1 MKNVVL
7 LANPKSGTGKAAKY
21 LELISEELKKNH
33 VQIVSI
39 LADSAEAT
47 SKKLQE
53 VLSGQVDAVM
63 AIGGDGA
70 VHLAIQ
76 ELALSNIPLYV
87 LPCGTGN
94 DFARTG
100 GPLDLDVT
108 RAVRRMLETSPVEI
122 DLGRTES
129 EIGTRWFG
137 QVLSTGFDSLVNE
150 RANRF
155 SFIKGQIKYTIA
167 TLLELPLFRPYRY
180 EMVTPGGTRKI
191 PAMLIA
197 VANGASYGGG
207 MLICPSADRRDGLF
221 EVMVLHPVSKVE
233 LLKVFP
239 KVFKGKHVSH
249 PAVEFIKVAK
259 LTLES
264 NAIAYADGEKIGSLP
279 INIEIVPKAL
289 RVWETR

>member
-1 MKNVVL
+1 MKYVIL
-7 LANPKSGTGKAAKY
+7 LANPSSGSGKSDKY
-21 LELISEELKKNH
+21 LKLFSEEFSQHGFQSLVINE
-33 VQIVSI
+33 Q
-39 LADSAEAT
+39 SATA
-47 SKKLQE
+47 SLKKLQDKLALQIYG
-53 VLSGQVDAVM
+53 VVV
-63 AIGGDGA
+63 IGGDGS

-76 ELALSNIPLYV
+76 ELALSRIPLYV
-87 LPCGTGN
+87 FPCGTGN

-100 GPLDLDVT
+100 GSLDLDVS
-108 RAVRRMLETSPVEI
+108 RAVNRMLQTSPIEI

-137 QVLSTGFDSLVNE
+137 QVLSIGFDSLVNE

-155 SFIKGQIKYTIA
+155 RFIRGQVKYTIA

-180 EMVTPGGTRKI
+180 EMVTLDAIRKI

-221 EVMVLHPVSKVE
+221 EVMVLHPVSKME

>member
-21 LELISEELKKNH
+21 LELISEEFKKNH

-108 RAVRRMLETSPVEI
+108 RAVKRMLETSPVEI

-155 SFIKGQIKYTIA
+155 SFVKGQIKYTIA

-239 KVFKGKHVSH
+239 KVFKGKHGSH

>member
-21 LELISEELKKNH
+21 LELISEEFKKNH

-108 RAVRRMLETSPVEI
+108 RAVKRMLETSPVQI
-122 DLGRTES
+122 DLGRTKS

-137 QVLSTGFDSLVNE
+137 QILSTGFDSLVNE

-155 SFIKGQIKYTIA
+155 SFVKGQIKYTIA

>member
-207 MLICPSADRRDGLF
+207 MLICPSADRRDGLL

>member
-1 MKNVVL
+1 LKNVVL

>member
-1 MKNVVL
+1 VL

-180 EMVTPGGTRKI
+180 EMVTPDGTRKI

>member
-1 MKNVVL
+1 ML

-21 LELISEELKKNH
+21 LELISEEFKKNH

-39 LADSAEAT
+39 LADSTEAT

-108 RAVRRMLETSPVEI
+108 RAVKRMLETSPVEI

-155 SFIKGQIKYTIA
+155 SFVKGQIKYTIA

>member
-108 RAVRRMLETSPVEI
+108 RAVKRMLETSPVEI

-155 SFIKGQIKYTIA
+155 SFVKGQIKYTIA

>member
-1 MKNVVL
+1 M
-7 LANPKSGTGKAAKY
+7 
-21 LELISEELKKNH
+21 
-33 VQIVSI
+33 
-39 LADSAEAT
+39 
-47 SKKLQE
+47 
-53 VLSGQVDAVM
+53 DAVL

-108 RAVRRMLETSPVEI
+108 RAVKRMLETSPVEI

-155 SFIKGQIKYTIA
+155 SFVKGQIKYTIA

>member
-1 MKNVVL
+1 MKNVVV

-76 ELALSNIPLYV
+76 ELALSKIPLYV
-87 LPCGTGN
+87 FPCGTGN
-94 DFARTG
+94 DFARTC

-108 RAVRRMLETSPVEI
+108 RAVTRMLETSPIEI

-180 EMVTPGGTRKI
+180 EMVTPDGTRKI

>member
-1 MKNVVL
+1 ML

-21 LELISEELKKNH
+21 LELISEEFKKNH

-108 RAVRRMLETSPVEI
+108 RAVKRMLETSPVEI

-155 SFIKGQIKYTIA
+155 SFVKGQIKYTIA

>member
-1 MKNVVL
+1 VL

-33 VQIVSI
+33 VQSVSI
-39 LADSAEAT
+39 LADSAQAT

-76 ELALSNIPLYV
+76 ELALSDTPLYV

-108 RAVRRMLETSPVEI
+108 RAVKRILETSPVEI

-180 EMVTPGGTRKI
+180 EMITPDGTRKI

>member
-21 LELISEELKKNH
+21 LELISEEFKKNH

-108 RAVRRMLETSPVEI
+108 RAVKRMLETSPVEI

-155 SFIKGQIKYTIA
+155 SFVKGQIKYTIA

>member
-21 LELISEELKKNH
+21 FELISEEFKKNH

-53 VLSGQVDAVM
+53 VLSGQVDAVL

-108 RAVRRMLETSPVEI
+108 RAVKRMLETSPVEI

-155 SFIKGQIKYTIA
+155 SFVKGQIKYTIA

>member
-1 MKNVVL
+1 MKNVVV

-76 ELALSNIPLYV
+76 ELALSKIPLYV

-129 EIGTRWFG
+129 VIGTRWFG

>member
-21 LELISEELKKNH
+21 LELISEEFKKNH

-108 RAVRRMLETSPVEI
+108 RAVKRMLETSPVEI

-155 SFIKGQIKYTIA
+155 SFVKGQIKYTIA

-233 LLKVFP
+233 LFKVFP

>member
-1 MKNVVL
+1 
-7 LANPKSGTGKAAKY
+7 
-21 LELISEELKKNH
+21 
-33 VQIVSI
+33 
-39 LADSAEAT
+39 
-47 SKKLQE
+47 
-53 VLSGQVDAVM
+53 
-63 AIGGDGA
+63 
-70 VHLAIQ
+70 
-76 ELALSNIPLYV
+76 
-87 LPCGTGN
+87 
-94 DFARTG
+94 
-100 GPLDLDVT
+100 
-108 RAVRRMLETSPVEI
+108 
-122 DLGRTES
+122 
-129 EIGTRWFG
+129 
-137 QVLSTGFDSLVNE
+137 
-150 RANRF
+150 
-155 SFIKGQIKYTIA
+155 
-167 TLLELPLFRPYRY
+167 
-180 EMVTPGGTRKI
+180 MVTPGGTRKI

>member
-1 MKNVVL
+1 ML

-21 LELISEELKKNH
+21 LELISDEFKKNH

-76 ELALSNIPLYV
+76 ELALSKIPLYV

-100 GPLDLDVT
+100 GPLELDVT
-108 RAVRRMLETSPVEI
+108 RAVKRMLETRPVEI

-129 EIGTRWFG
+129 VIGTRWFG

-180 EMVTPGGTRKI
+180 EMVTPDGTRKI

-289 RVWETR
+289 WVWETR

>member
-1 MKNVVL
+1 MKIVVL

-21 LELISEELKKNH
+21 LELISEEFKKNH

-108 RAVRRMLETSPVEI
+108 RAVKRMLETSPVEI

-155 SFIKGQIKYTIA
+155 SFVKGQIKYTIA

>member
-180 EMVTPGGTRKI
+180 EMVTPDGTRKI

>member
-21 LELISEELKKNH
+21 LELISEEFKKNH

-53 VLSGQVDAVM
+53 VLSGQVDAVL

-108 RAVRRMLETSPVEI
+108 RAVKRMLETSPVQI
-122 DLGRTES
+122 DLGRTKS

-137 QVLSTGFDSLVNE
+137 QILSTGFDSLVNE

-155 SFIKGQIKYTIA
+155 SFVKGQIKYTIA

>member
-1 MKNVVL
+1 M

-108 RAVRRMLETSPVEI
+108 RAVRRMLETSPIEI

>member
-1 MKNVVL
+1 VL

-21 LELISEELKKNH
+21 LELISEEFKKNH

-108 RAVRRMLETSPVEI
+108 RAVKRMLETSPVEI

-155 SFIKGQIKYTIA
+155 SFVKGQIKYTIA

>member
-21 LELISEELKKNH
+21 LELISEEFKKNH

-108 RAVRRMLETSPVEI
+108 RAVKRMLETSPVEI

-137 QVLSTGFDSLVNE
+137 QILSTGFDSLVNE

-155 SFIKGQIKYTIA
+155 SFVKGQIKYTIA

>member
-1 MKNVVL
+1 LKNVVL

-76 ELALSNIPLYV
+76 ELALSKIPLYV

-100 GPLDLDVT
+100 GPLELDVT
-108 RAVRRMLETSPVEI
+108 RAVKRMLETRPVEI

-129 EIGTRWFG
+129 VIGTRWFG

-180 EMVTPGGTRKI
+180 EMVTPDGTRKI

>member
-1 MKNVVL
+1 MKIVVL

-21 LELISEELKKNH
+21 LELISEEFKKNH

-108 RAVRRMLETSPVEI
+108 RAVKRMLETSPVEI

>member
-21 LELISEELKKNH
+21 LELISDEFKKNH

-76 ELALSNIPLYV
+76 ELALSKIPLYV

-100 GPLDLDVT
+100 GPLELDVT
-108 RAVRRMLETSPVEI
+108 RAVKRMLETRPVEI

-129 EIGTRWFG
+129 VIGTCWFG

-167 TLLELPLFRPYRY
+167 TLLELPLFRQYRY
-180 EMVTPGGTRKI
+180 EMVTPDGTRKI

-289 RVWETR
+289 WVWETR

>member
-21 LELISEELKKNH
+21 LELISEEFKKNH

-70 VHLAIQ
+70 VHLVIQ

-108 RAVRRMLETSPVEI
+108 RAVKRMLETSPVEI

-155 SFIKGQIKYTIA
+155 SFVKGQIKYTIA

>member
-1 MKNVVL
+1 LKNVVL

-21 LELISEELKKNH
+21 LELISEEFKKNH

-76 ELALSNIPLYV
+76 ELALSNVPLYV

-108 RAVRRMLETSPVEI
+108 RAVNLMLETSPVEI

-221 EVMVLHPVSKVE
+221 EVMILHPVSKVE

-289 RVWETR
+289 WVWETR

>member
-21 LELISEELKKNH
+21 LELISEEFKKNH

-76 ELALSNIPLYV
+76 ELALSNVPLYV

-108 RAVRRMLETSPVEI
+108 RAVNLMLETSPVEI

-221 EVMVLHPVSKVE
+221 EVMILHPVSKVE

-289 RVWETR
+289 WVWETR